1 MSIFR
6 GFRRLL
12 EALELIALAL
22 GELVEGQKD
31 AGRAAGRIDALEL
44 SRHQFEAECEGRLLK
59 ADGKL
64 KAAAN
69 AEARERQLKGSY
81 ERLAVERG
89 EELEAGAEPGDTVL
103 PFDAQTREEERLQAL
118 RLGVAPSGKALAVRA
133 KFGV

>member
-1 MSIFR
+1 MPIFR

-31 AGRAAGRIDALEL
+31 AGRVVDRIDALEL
-44 SRHQFEAECEGRLLK
+44 SRLKFEAECEGRLLK

-69 AEARERQLKGSY
+69 SEARERQLKGSY
-81 ERLAVERG
+81 ERLAFERG
-89 EELEAGAEPGDTVL
+89 EELPEGTEPGDTVL
-103 PFDAQTREEERLQAL
+103 PVDAQAGEEERLRALRLVVASDPKAQAL
-118 RLGVAPSGKALAVRA
+118 RH
-133 KFGV
+133 KFGT